1 MFAKE
6 IEMRNLRVL
15 VKGKQFQ
22 LPEQFIEQ
30 QLVIG

>member
-15 VKGKQFQ
+15 IKGKQLGLEEEFLAAQ
-22 LPEQFIEQ
+22 LI
-30 QLVIG
+30 V